1 MKENAHGER
10 KKEKAAAQKR
20 LRDLDKVTAKI
31 EVLER
36 DLASLNEAMSEP
48 EFFQLSLEE
57 QARSSDEAR
66 QMEASLLELMEA
78 WEALEE

>member
-36 DLASLNEAMSEP
+36 DLASLNEAMREP
-48 EFFQLSLEE
+48 EFFQLSSEE
-57 QARSSDEAR
+57 QARSYDEAR

-78 WEALEE
+78 WAALEE